1 MALLGSPPVFSNTYT
16 LEHTPLLAHE
26 RQAAAGRAFHTLPR
40 QLARLSNV
48 SLHHTVL

>member
-26 RQAAAGRAFHTLPR
+26 RQAAAGRA
-40 QLARLSNV
+40 V
-48 SLHHTVL
+48 SVFILYPDN